1 MEERPKIPPKGKL
14 LGIDF
19 GTVRI
24 GIAICDPD
32 RIIASPYEILVR
44 KSEAK
49 DLKYLANLA
58 QQERIVGFVLG
69 LPLHL
74 NGDLSEKA
82 QEAIHFGDLLAK
94 ETSLPVEYM
103 DERFTSVEAEH
114 FLLEAG
120 LTRKKRKERI
130 DKVAAQILLS
140 VYLERGGIGTTV
152 FESLD

>member
-1 MEERPKIPPKGKL
+1 MEEHQKIPPKGKL

-24 GIAICDPD
+24 GIALCDPD
-32 RIIASPYEILVR
+32 RIIASPYEILIR
-44 KSEAK
+44 KTEEK
-49 DLKYLANLA
+49 DLKYFKDLVA
-58 QQERIVGFVLG
+58 QEKIVGLVLG

-74 NGDLSEKA
+74 DGRLSDKA
-82 QEAIHFGDLLAK
+82 QEAIRFGDLLEKA
-94 ETSLPVEYM
+94 TGLPVEYM

-114 FLLEAG
+114 FLLDAG